1 MKNWRETLHVAIF
14 GTSLTLFLAATL
26 FVMVGL
32 NPKQSSF
39 GVMPWIY
46 AVVSLIAS
54 GILYVV
60 SRRYQST
67 AG

>member
-1 MKNWRETLHVAIF
+1 MKNWRETLHVAMF

-39 GVMPWIY
+39 GMMPWVY
-46 AVVSLIAS
+46 AGMSLLAS
-54 GILYVV
+54 GILYIA
-60 SRRYQST
+60 SRRYQSPT
-67 AG
+67 G